1 MNILLIQ
8 IKRIGDLI
16 LTTPAIAA
24 VRAKFPH
31 ADISLI
37 VSAGTRG
44 LLPAIR
50 GVDRTFVAHGK
61 LVDAANW
68 FALARRKFDYSLDF
82 TRTDRSAFLT
92 LLSRAKT
99 RVTAD
104 HPKFRAMV
112 RALSYNELVDSPIGT
127 MHTVDYHL
135 SLLAPLGITD
145 APPRVQLDLPA
156 TALGNADR
164 LLAANGLAPQEFLML
179 HPGSARLEKFWEP
192 ERWAT
197 VIDVAAS
204 YDLRCIVTGAN
215 SALERAH
222 IAEIKAHARHP
233 FIDLAG
239 KVDLLTLAALIKRA
253 RLLTTVDSAPMHL
266 AVATQTPQ
274 VALFGP
280 TNPLHWAPRYTP
292 AVVLQAGQAAPLVEF
307 SPKQK
312 PAPMNLISTE
322 QVIDAMKALLAAAPA
337 VTSVCRD

>member
-8 IKRIGDLI
+8 IKRIGDLV

-24 VRAKFPH
+24 VRAKLPE

-37 VSAGTRG
+37 VSAGTRE

-50 GVDRTFVAHGK
+50 GIDRAFVAHGK
-61 LVDAANW
+61 LADAANW
-68 FALARRKFDYSLDF
+68 FALARRKFDYSFDF

-92 LLSRAKT
+92 LLSRANR

-104 HPKFRAMV
+104 HPKFRALV
-112 RALSYNELVDSPIGT
+112 RALSYNELVDSPIGV

-135 SLLAPLGITD
+135 SLLEPLGIRD
-145 APPRVQLDLPA
+145 APRAVQLDIPA
-156 TALGNADR
+156 PALAAADR
-164 LLAANGLAPQEFLML
+164 LLSDAGLVANEYLML

-204 YDLRCIVTGAN
+204 YDLRCIVTGGK
-215 SALERAH
+215 SALEQAH
-222 IAEIKAHARHP
+222 IAEIKTHARHP
-233 FIDLAG
+233 FVDLAG
-239 KVDLLTLAALIKRA
+239 KVDLLTLTALIKRA

-280 TNPLHWAPRYTP
+280 TNPLHWAPRFTP
-292 AVVLQAGQAAPLVEF
+292 ALVLQAGQPAPVFEF
-307 SPKQK
+307 NPKQK

-322 QVIDAMKALLAAAPA
+322 QVIDAMKALLAAPQAA
-337 VTSVCRD
+337 TSVCRD